1 MTRRLHPGPP
11 LTRRRLLL
19 SGVAGVA
26 GLAAGYGGVKAFNA
40 RKSQILDGGE
50 ALSYR
55 VHRTFFA
62 DTLAREFSEA
72 DISPRF
78 HVNGNSDCDDET
90 YQAHAAQGFAN
101 WKLEI
106 GGLVER
112 PLKLSLAELRAMPAR
127 EQITRHDCVEGW
139 SAIAKW
145 KGVQLSALLERA
157 GLKPQARYIVFHAA
171 DKMFATNYYESI
183 DLVDARHPQTILAYD
198 MNDVPLP
205 RGHGAPV
212 RLRVERQLGYKHC
225 KFVMRVEAVESLSG
239 IVLGNGGLWED
250 AAGYAWYA
258 GI

>member
-1 MTRRLHPGPP
+1 MRRRLQYVS
-11 LTRRRLLL
+11 RRRLLL
-19 SGVAGVA
+19 SAGA
-26 GLAAGYGGVKAFNA
+26 AAGGLAAGAGGVMAFNA
-40 RKSQILDGGE
+40 RKKKILDGGE
-50 ALSYR
+50 WLSYR
-55 VHRTFFA
+55 VHRALFA
-62 DTLAREFSEA
+62 DTLAPEFTEA

-78 HVNGNSDCDDET
+78 WVNGNRDSDDET
-90 YQAHAAQGFAN
+90 YQAHAAEDFVN
-101 WKLEI
+101 WKLEV

-112 PLKLSLAELRAMPAR
+112 PGKFSLDELRAMPAR

-145 KGVQLSALLERA
+145 KGVRLSALLDEV
-157 GLKPQARYIVFHAA
+157 GLKPQARYIVFFAA

-183 DLVDARHPQTILAYD
+183 DLVDARHEQTILAYD
-198 MNDVPLP
+198 MNEVPLP
-205 RGHGAPV
+205 RGHGAPI

-250 AAGYAWYA
+250 ASGYAWYA